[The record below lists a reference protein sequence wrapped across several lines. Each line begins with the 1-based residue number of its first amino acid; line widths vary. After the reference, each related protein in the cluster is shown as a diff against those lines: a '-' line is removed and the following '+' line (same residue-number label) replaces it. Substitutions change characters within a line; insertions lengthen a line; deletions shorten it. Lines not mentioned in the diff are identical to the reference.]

1 MWLWCCDGEKP
12 QMTIKKI
19 GRMMINLIPT
29 SLNSKAKVL
38 FWVSVLIV
46 LISGAFVQKEK
57 VSGRAV

>member
-1 MWLWCCDGEKP
+1 
-12 QMTIKKI
+12 MTIKKI